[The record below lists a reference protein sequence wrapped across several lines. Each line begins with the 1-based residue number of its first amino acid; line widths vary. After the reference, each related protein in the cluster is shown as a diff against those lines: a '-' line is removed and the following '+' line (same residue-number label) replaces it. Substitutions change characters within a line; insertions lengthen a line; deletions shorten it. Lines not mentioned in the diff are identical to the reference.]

1 MTLDETLEND
11 LLFMLLP
18 ERREEISALI
28 REYHG
33 KFFTGDI
40 RKEEVAMFSFL
51 VASALKPGR
60 VEECAEFLKTAFD
73 L

>member
-1 MTLDETLEND
+1 MTLDETLQND
-11 LLFMLLP
+11 LMRMLRP
-18 ERREEISALI
+18 ERRNGIAALI
-28 REYHG
+28 QQYHG

-51 VASALKPGR
+51 VAAALKPGMAD
-60 VEECAEFLKTAFD
+60 ECSEFLKDAFE